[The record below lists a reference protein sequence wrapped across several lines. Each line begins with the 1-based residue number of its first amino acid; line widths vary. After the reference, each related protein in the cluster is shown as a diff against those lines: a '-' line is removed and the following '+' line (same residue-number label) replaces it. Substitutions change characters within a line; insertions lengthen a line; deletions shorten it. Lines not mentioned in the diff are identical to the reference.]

1 MELPALRRLE
11 QRENLDGESYFG
23 ALADADEVTD
33 RGVAAFS
40 GLGDMFILG
49 RVDELEHEVLHPVVA
64 CQRVLERKDFDIRV
78 IDRNMADI
86 LIHQHAG
93 DRKSVVSGKGVSVSV
108 DLGGRRLIN
117 KKKQ

>member
-1 MELPALRRLE
+1 MVSGVNRRRHCGSRDHFDLGTFLDDGDVVMELPALRRLE

-49 RVDELEHEVLHPVVA
+49 RVDELEHEVLHPVRSEEHTSEL
-64 CQRVLERKDFDIRV
+64 QSL
-78 IDRNMADI
+78 
-86 LIHQHAG
+86 
-93 DRKSVVSGKGVSVSV
+93 
-108 DLGGRRLIN
+108 
-117 KKKQ
+117 